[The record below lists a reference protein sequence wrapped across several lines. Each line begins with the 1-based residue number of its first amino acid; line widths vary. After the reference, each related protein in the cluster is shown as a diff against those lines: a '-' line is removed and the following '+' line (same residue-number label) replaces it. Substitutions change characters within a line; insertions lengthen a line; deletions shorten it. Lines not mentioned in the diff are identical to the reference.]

1 VNGRSLYDRAMEIS
15 LERELKLD
23 LDDSFELPDLPGK
36 PLESRVFTSTYYD
49 TPERSLA
56 RVGITLR
63 RRLENG
69 VSRWQLKLPRDGA
82 ARAEIEALGGPAGP
96 PVELAGLLAAHGRYG
111 PLEQIATL
119 RTRRSGVRVADGE
132 RELADVTVDSVDIL
146 DGGRSAG
153 AFAELEVE
161 LVDGDESDLQRLSR
175 ELRRAG
181 AHRSDGRPKVLRL
194 LELPPVRRL
203 RRRSPASEQLRS
215 LLEAQL
221 RELERYDP
229 GVRLGDDAEDLHRY
243 RVATRRA
250 RALIRATRPLLHD
263 RLDALETEL
272 QWLGGLL
279 GPVRDL
285 DVLIEHLRAECA
297 ALEGDAPAGE
307 LLVDALALER
317 ARQRAEL
324 LDGLSSERFAQLLEQ
339 FDAAVTPLP
348 DVAEKPSLQKI
359 AADESRTLKREA
371 GRLPKTP
378 TDDELHGLRKRAKHA
393 RYAGELAAL
402 DGGKA
407 VDQYVQALK
416 VLQDTIG
423 EHQDAVVAEARIRGV
438 ARAKSAVAA
447 GRLIEGERLRR
458 RRARAA
464 YPSALATALARGK
477 EAF

>member
-1 VNGRSLYDRAMEIS
+1 MDIS
-15 LERELKLD
+15 LERELKLE
-23 LDDSFELPDLPGK
+23 LDDSFELPDLPGS

-69 VSRWQLKLPRDGA
+69 VSRWQLKLPRDGH

-96 PVELAGLLAAHGRYG
+96 PVELAGLLVAHRRYG

-132 RELADVTVDSVDIL
+132 RALADVTVDSVDIL
-146 DGGRSAG
+146 DAGRSAG
-153 AFAELEVE
+153 AFVELEVE

-181 AHRSDGRPKVLRL
+181 AHRSDGKPKILRL
-194 LELPPVRRL
+194 LELPPVRRV
-203 RRRSPASEQLRS
+203 RRKSPASEQLRS
-215 LLEAQL
+215 LLGAQL
-221 RELERYDP
+221 RELERHDP
-229 GVRLGDDAEDLHRY
+229 GVRLGDDAEDLHRH

-250 RALIRATRPLLHD
+250 RALIRATRPLLGD
-263 RLDALETEL
+263 RLDPLEAEL

-297 ALEGDAPAGE
+297 ALESDAPAGE

-317 ARQRAEL
+317 ARHRAEL
-324 LDGLSSERFAQLLEQ
+324 LDGLASERFSQLLEQ
-339 FDAAVTPLP
+339 FDAALASPSAVP
-348 DVAEKPSLQKI
+348 EKPSLQKI
-359 AADESRTLKREA
+359 AADELRTLKREA
-371 GRLPKTP
+371 ARLPKTP

-407 VDQYVQALK
+407 VDEYVLALK

-423 EHQDAVVAEARIRGV
+423 EHQDAVVAEARIRAV

-458 RRARAA
+458 RRARAD
-464 YPSALATALARGK
+464 YPLALATVLARGK
-477 EAF
+477 RAF

>member
-1 VNGRSLYDRAMEIS
+1 MDIS
-15 LERELKLD
+15 LERELKLE
-23 LDDSFELPDLPGK
+23 LDDSFELPDLPGS

-69 VSRWQLKLPRDGA
+69 VSRWQLKLPRDGH

-96 PVELAGLLAAHGRYG
+96 PVELAGLLVAHRRYG

-132 RELADVTVDSVDIL
+132 RALADVSVDSVDIL
-146 DGGRSAG
+146 DAGRSAG
-153 AFAELEVE
+153 AFVELEVE

-181 AHRSDGRPKVLRL
+181 AHRSDGKPKILRL
-194 LELPPVRRL
+194 LELPPVRRV
-203 RRRSPASEQLRS
+203 RRKSPASEQLRS
-215 LLEAQL
+215 LLGAQL

-229 GVRLGDDAEDLHRY
+229 GVRLGEDAEDLHRY

-250 RALIRATRPLLHD
+250 RALIRATRPLLGD

-285 DVLIEHLRAECA
+285 DVLIEHLRAECV

-317 ARQRAEL
+317 ARHRAEL
-324 LDGLSSERFAQLLEQ
+324 LDGLASERFSQLLAT
-339 FDAAVTPLP
+339 FDGALASSSAVP
-348 DVAEKPSLQKI
+348 EKPSLQKI
-359 AADESRTLKREA
+359 ASDELRTLKREVA
-371 GRLPKTP
+371 RLPKTP

-407 VDQYVQALK
+407 VDEYVLALK

-423 EHQDAVVAEARIRGV
+423 EHQDAVVAEARIRAV

-458 RRARAA
+458 RRARAD
-464 YPSALATALARGK
+464 YPLALATVLARGK
-477 EAF
+477 RAF